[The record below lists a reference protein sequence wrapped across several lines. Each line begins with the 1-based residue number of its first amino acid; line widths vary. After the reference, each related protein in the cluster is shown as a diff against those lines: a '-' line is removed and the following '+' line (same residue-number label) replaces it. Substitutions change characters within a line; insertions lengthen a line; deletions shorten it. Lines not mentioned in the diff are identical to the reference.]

1 MISKLYHS
9 VNLTINLKKI
19 VLAFCFFCLLVI
31 PSLQAEIV
39 RRAAVDIGSG
49 TTKLTIA
56 DVNTDSDQIVHILYQ
71 GIEPLE
77 LRRDLA
83 ASTDGYL
90 SKNIEEQLISTFK
103 KLKAKTR
110 QFAPQQWF
118 GIGSSVFRTAKNG
131 QQVLNRLKTD
141 ENVTIRLVSHVEEG
155 EIGFNSAVAASKMN
169 PEQVISWD
177 SGTGSFQISTLIEGK
192 VEVYGAEFGGVP
204 ALEALFVNRK
214 QPFNQHLSPNP
225 VTMIEASQLVK
236 TINEKLPPIP
246 QWLKTK
252 GNKKIVGI
260 GGIRS
265 IFSLA
270 QIAIGQSFFTKDQVW
285 EAISKLCGSTDEQL
299 ARFPEPKDTVVE
311 LILLYSVMSHCNI
324 DTLSYFPTNG
334 SCEGLLI
341 MPRFWKNP

>member
-1 MISKLYHS
+1 MILKLYPS
-9 VNLTINLKKI
+9 VNIKKFI
-19 VLAFCFFCLLVI
+19 LFFCFFCLSEI
-31 PSLQAEIV
+31 PSLQADIA

-56 DVNTDSDQIVHILYQ
+56 DINTNSDQIVHIWYQ
-71 GIEPLE
+71 SIEPIE

-83 ASTDGYL
+83 ASPDGYL
-90 SKNIEEQLISTFK
+90 SKNIEKQLISIFK
-103 KLKAKTR
+103 EMKDKTR

-131 QQVLNRLKTD
+131 QQLLNRLKTD
-141 ENVTIRLVSHVEEG
+141 EDVTIRLVSHVEEG

-169 PEQVISWD
+169 PEEVISWD
-177 SGTGSFQISTLIEGK
+177 SGTGSFQISTLINGK
-192 VEVYGAEFGGVP
+192 IEVYGSEFGGVP
-204 ALEALFVNRK
+204 ALEALFANRK
-214 QPFNQHLSPNP
+214 QPFNQNLSPNP
-225 VTMIEASQLVK
+225 VTMIEASKLVK
-236 TINEKLPPIP
+236 TIHEKLPVIP

-270 QIAIGQSFFTKDQVW
+270 EIAIGQSSYTKDQIW
-285 EAISKLCGSTDEQL
+285 EVISKLCGSTDEQL
-299 ARFPEPKDTVVE
+299 AHFPEPKDTVVE
-311 LILLYSVMSHCNI
+311 LILLYSVMTHCDI

-341 MPRFWKNP
+341 MSRFWKNP

>member
-1 MISKLYHS
+1 MKKLFRKFTK
-9 VNLTINLKKI
+9 L
-19 VLAFCFFCLLVI
+19 VLVLFYLLEI

-49 TTKLTIA
+49 TTKLTIG
-56 DVNTDSDQIVHILYQ
+56 DINTDTNQIVNILYQ
-71 GIEPLE
+71 SIEPIE

-83 ASTDGYL
+83 ANTDGYL

-103 KLKAKTR
+103 EMKAKTR
-110 QFAPQQWF
+110 QYTPQQWF

-131 QQVLNRLKTD
+131 QQLLSRLKTD
-141 ENVTIRLVSHVEEG
+141 VDVTIRLVSHVEEG

-177 SGTGSFQISTLIEGK
+177 SGTGSFQIATLIEGNI
-192 VEVYGAEFGGVP
+192 EVYGSEFGGVP

-225 VTMIEASQLVK
+225 VTLIEASKLVK
-236 TINEKLPPIP
+236 TIIAKLPAIP

-252 GNKKIVGI
+252 ENKKIVGI

-270 QIAIGQSFFTKDQVW
+270 EIAIGKSSYTKDQVW

-299 ARFPEPKDTVVE
+299 AQFPEPKDAIVE
-311 LILLYSVMSHCNI
+311 LILLYSVMTHCDI

>member
-1 MISKLYHS
+1 VISKLYPS
-9 VNLTINLKKI
+9 VNFTKI
-19 VLAFCFFCLLVI
+19 LLAFCFFCILEI
-31 PSLQAEIV
+31 SFLQSEIV

-56 DVNTDSDQIVHILYQ
+56 DINTDSNQIVHIWYQ
-71 GIEPLE
+71 SIEPIE

-83 ASTDGYL
+83 ASSDGYL

-103 KLKAKTR
+103 EMKAKTR

-141 ENVTIRLVSHVEEG
+141 EDVTIRLVSHAEEG
-155 EIGFNSAVAASKMN
+155 EIGFNSAVAASKRN

-192 VEVYGAEFGGVP
+192 IEVYGAEFGGVP

-214 QPFNQHLSPNP
+214 QPFNQNLSPNP
-225 VTMIEASQLVK
+225 ITIVEASELVK
-236 TINEKLPPIP
+236 TIKEKLPAIP
-246 QWLKTK
+246 HWLKTK
-252 GNKKIVGI
+252 GNKEIVGI

-270 QIAIGQSFFTKDQVW
+270 EIAIGKPSYTKDQVW
-285 EAISKLCGSTDEQL
+285 EAIKKLCGSTDEQL
-299 ARFPEPKDTVVE
+299 AQFPEPKDTVVE
-311 LILLYSVMSHCNI
+311 LILLYSVMTHCGI

-341 MPRFWKNP
+341 MSRFWNSP

>member
-1 MISKLYHS
+1 MISKLYPS
-9 VNLTINLKKI
+9 INLKKI
-19 VLAFCFFCLLVI
+19 VIAFCCFCLLEI
-31 PSLQAEIV
+31 PSIQAEIV

-56 DVNTDSDQIVHILYQ
+56 DINTDSDQIVHIWYQ
-71 GIEPLE
+71 SIEPIE

-90 SKNIEEQLISTFK
+90 SKNIEEELISTFK
-103 KLKAKTR
+103 EMNTKTC

-131 QQVLNRLKTD
+131 KQLLNRLKMD
-141 ENVTIRLVSHVEEG
+141 ADVTIRLVSHVEEG

-177 SGTGSFQISTLIEGK
+177 SGTGSFQISTLIDGK
-192 VEVYGAEFGGVP
+192 IEVYGSEFGGVP

-225 VTMIEASQLVK
+225 VTMIEASELVK
-236 TINEKLPPIP
+236 TINGKLPAVP

-270 QIAIGQSFFTKDQVW
+270 EIAIGQSSYTKDQVW

-299 ARFPEPKDTVVE
+299 AHFPEPKDTVVE
-311 LILLYSVMSHCNI
+311 LILLYSVMTHCDI

-341 MPRFWKNP
+341 MPHFWKNP